1 MLPRCRFLGLLTACF
16 AALAAFAADEP
27 IRVAC
32 IGDSIT
38 QGVGAERG
46 KSYPD
51 QLQALLGDKYKV
63 GNFGVSARTL
73 LQKGDFPYRKE
84 KKYQDALLM
93 KPNIVI
99 IMLGTN
105 DTKPQNWKFQKEFEA
120 DYKALVESFK
130 RLDSKP
136 KVFLCR
142 PSPGPDKPG
151 NIYEGDLRK
160 VRSRIDK
167 LASSLGCKVID
178 MNAALAG
185 KKGMLSDTVH
195 PNAAGAAELAKA
207 AAKAIQGK

>member
-1 MLPRCRFLGLLTACF
+1 MRFLAMLLASV
-16 AALAAFAADEP
+16 AFLSAEP
-27 IRVAC
+27 IKVAC
-32 IGDSIT
+32 VGDSIT
-38 QGVGAERG
+38 AGLGAEKG
-46 KSYPD
+46 KSYPS
-51 QLQALLGDKYKV
+51 QLQALLGDGYVV
-63 GNFGVSARTL
+63 GNFGVSGRTL
-73 LQKGDFPYRKE
+73 LSKGDRPYIKE
-84 KKYQDALLM
+84 KAYQSALAM
-93 KPNIVI
+93 KPDIVI

-136 KVFLCR
+136 QVFLCR

-160 VRSRIDK
+160 LRPRIDK

-185 KKGMLSDTVH
+185 KPGMLADTVH
-195 PNAAGAAELAKA
+195 PNTAGAAELAKA